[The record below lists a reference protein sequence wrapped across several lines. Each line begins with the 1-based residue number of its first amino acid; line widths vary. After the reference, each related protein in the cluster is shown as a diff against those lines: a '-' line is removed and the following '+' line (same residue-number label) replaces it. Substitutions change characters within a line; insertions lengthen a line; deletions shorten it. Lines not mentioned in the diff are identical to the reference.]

1 MQKREAVYSVGNLL
15 VFIGIVILV
24 AFTLLSAMEVSGFLR
39 TGINL
44 LSSLLISAGSGMPI
58 ILKEM
63 EISQRLRSVGVRCFT
78 SSFTISIIMVLQM
91 LTRGWASTVPV
102 LASVLLASIGI
113 VAYLLSAKGGKLML
127 PSPREVLLVISA
139 VVVFATPMIQL
150 SLPRL
155 GISVEAS
162 RTISISLLIAF
173 AVVLYL
179 SIKAPFR
186 REKAQGVKEGKN

>member
-1 MQKREAVYSVGNLL
+1 LQKREAVYSVGNLL
-15 VFIGIVILV
+15 VLTGIVILV
-24 AFTLLSAMEVSGFLR
+24 AFTLLSVMEVSGLLR

-44 LSSLLISAGSGMPI
+44 LSSLLILAGSGIPI
-58 ILKEM
+58 ILKET

-78 SSFTISIIMVLQM
+78 SSFIISIMMVVQM

-102 LASVLLASIGI
+102 LASILSASIGI
-113 VAYLLSAKGGKLML
+113 VAYLLSAKGGKLTL
-127 PSPREVLLVISA
+127 PSLREVLLIISA

-155 GISVEAS
+155 GVSIEAS

-173 AVVLYL
+173 AIVLYL
-179 SIKAPFR
+179 SIKIPFK
-186 REKAQGVKEGKN
+186 REKAQGVKEGES

>member
-15 VFIGIVILV
+15 VLTGIVILV
-24 AFTLLSAMEVSGFLR
+24 AFTLLSVMEVSGLLR

-44 LSSLLISAGSGMPI
+44 LSSLLILAGSGIPI
-58 ILKEM
+58 ILKET

-78 SSFTISIIMVLQM
+78 SSFIISIMMVVQM

-102 LASVLLASIGI
+102 LASILSASIGI
-113 VAYLLSAKGGKLML
+113 VAYLLSAKGGKLTL
-127 PSPREVLLVISA
+127 PSLREVLLIISA

-155 GISVEAS
+155 GVSIEAS

-173 AVVLYL
+173 AIVLYL
-179 SIKAPFR
+179 SIKIPFK
-186 REKAQGVKEGKN
+186 REKAQGVKEGES

>member
-1 MQKREAVYSVGNLL
+1 MQKGEAVYSIGNLL
-15 VFIGIVILV
+15 VFIGIAILV
-24 AFTLLSAMEVSGFLR
+24 SFALFSVVEVSGFLR

-44 LSSLLISAGSGMPI
+44 LSSILILSGSGIPI

-63 EISQRLRSVGVRCFT
+63 EISQRLRSVGVRCFA
-78 SSFTISIIMVLQM
+78 SSFIVSIIMGVQM

-113 VAYLLSAKGGKLML
+113 VAYVFSAKGGKLTQ
-127 PSPREVLLVISA
+127 PSFREILFLLSA
-139 VVVFATPMIQL
+139 VVIFAIPMIQL

-162 RTISISLLIAF
+162 RTISVSLLIAF
-173 AVVLYL
+173 AIVLYL
-179 SIKAPFR
+179 SIKAPP
-186 REKAQGVKEGKN
+186 REKG